1 MRIEQL
7 YPFQKSRWP
16 KKWLDLRCD
25 LVWCQ
30 EEPRNMGAWTFVEP
44 FFEDVFKKVQTR
56 QPRLKYS
63 GRAAAASPAAGSAK
77 KHAEQQ
83 AALIDDALV
92 GSMN

>member
-1 MRIEQL
+1 MVGFEG
-7 YPFQKSRWP
+7 
-16 KKWLDLRCD
+16 CD

-63 GRAAAASPAAGSAK
+63 GRAAAASPATGSAK